1 LPSSI
6 GLERKQ
12 KQELHEFLALTMST
26 GSSGNFD
33 DRFAR
38 VAALRPARKKTS
50 NNSPTPQTAP
60 SPSDGGQLASL
71 LGATVQSNHFGE
83 HLVVRRWFPTPEPCL
98 TENDDRAAR
107 ALRLLLPEEQNG
119 AKSASAKRSVK
130 KNNQADSALAADPSQ
145 WLFLDTETTGL
156 AGGSG
161 TYAFLVGLAWWD
173 GGGLQVEQFFM
184 RDFSEEHS
192 LLLALD
198 ERLAE
203 RRVLVTFNGKS
214 FDWPLLET
222 RFRMTRAIAPRF
234 PAAHL
239 DLLHPARQLW
249 RPRLGSVRLA
259 ELEKHVLQTSA
270 GSRLDWTRDFDVDS
284 SMIPEIYFNF
294 VRGGYAEPLVP
305 IFHHNQ
311 MDLRGLAALAER
323 IFEMLGG
330 GLFSGPA
337 KIGAPS
343 TDMAQ
348 SASVAGASTEPLD
361 LYGLSRL
368 LDRRGDPVRARKICR
383 AAVSAGLPVEHDF
396 AARRDL
402 ARLAKRAGD
411 LPGAIEQWESLLSP
425 ARPSPSEVR
434 SLAPEQSLTLERILL
449 RGSSGSH
456 AFFAEGGQ
464 LRAALEAC
472 EQLAIHFE
480 HGAHALH
487 RATQL
492 TQHGLHLLRR
502 AQGART
508 RDDISAGAAFCRKW
522 ESRLVRRLTRLENKA
537 ARSASAKIS

>member
-1 LPSSI
+1 
-6 GLERKQ
+6 
-12 KQELHEFLALTMST
+12 MST
-26 GSSGNFD
+26 GSSGYFD
-33 DRFAR
+33 DKFAR

-50 NNSPTPQTAP
+50 INTPPPRTAP
-60 SPSDGGQLASL
+60 SPADGGELARL

-83 HLVVRRWFPTPEPCL
+83 HLVIRRWFPTPEPCL

-107 ALRLLLPEEQNG
+107 ALRLLLPEKQNG
-119 AKSASAKRSVK
+119 AKSVSAKRSVK
-130 KNNQADSALAADPSQ
+130 KNNQDNAALAADPSQ

-198 ERLAE
+198 ERMAE

-222 RFRMTRAIAPRF
+222 RFRMTRAIAPRI

-294 VRGGYAEPLVP
+294 VRGGYADPLVP
-305 IFHHNQ
+305 VFHHNQ

-330 GLFSGPA
+330 GLFSDPA
-337 KIGAPS
+337 KMGTPS

-348 SASVAGASTEPLD
+348 SASVGDTSTEPLD

-368 LDRRGDPVRARKICR
+368 LDRRSDPVRARKICR

-411 LPGAIEQWESLLSP
+411 LPNALELWESLLSP
-425 ARPSPSEVR
+425 MRTSLSKIR
-434 SLAPEQSLTLERILL
+434 SLAPEQSLTLERILV
-449 RGSSGSH
+449 RGSAGSH
-456 AFFAEGGQ
+456 AFFAEGGK

-480 HGAHALH
+480 HRARSLD

-492 TQHGLHLLRR
+492 TKHGLSLLRR

-522 ESRLVRRLTRLENKA
+522 ESRLARRLARLENKA
-537 ARSASAKIS
+537 AQLAPVEIS